1 LPGATATCVKSGQ
14 PISPL
19 AIPGK
24 YLLNIFF
31 TGDIVAEW
39 LAQEFTFLGV
49 HFQNWM
55 PLALAIVVLAAL
67 LQWFRSARG
76 N

>member
-1 LPGATATCVKSGQ
+1 MSSGAGYLRHFDKPDFIAG
-14 PISPL
+14 ISE
-19 AIPGK
+19 K

-31 TGDIVAEW
+31 LGDVVAEW
-39 LAQEFTFLGV
+39 LASEFTLFGV

-55 PLALAIVVLAAL
+55 PLALAIVVLGVL
-67 LQWFRSARG
+67 FQWHRSR